1 MSNHNGSKEFSHFRE
16 RLYEIIFEADTPAGR
31 TFDIVLLIAIVGSV
45 IAVMLETVPSL
56 KSYVKLFVVVE
67 WIFTIFFTIEY
78 FTRIYTVHSPQ
89 KYMTSFFGIVDLVS
103 ILPTYLSF
111 FIPGGSSLMVVRAL
125 RLLRVF
131 RIFKLGNFLFEGQV
145 IIKAL
150 KESRDKIFV
159 FMFFIVVMV
168 TIFGSIIYLIESS
181 HPDGHEG
188 FTSIPKSVYWAIVT
202 LSTVGYGDIS
212 PNTPLGQFLS
222 SILMILAYA
231 VIAVPTGIVTA
242 EFSKGKKKKA
252 VAKISTQL
260 CSFCFKDGHDNDADY
275 CKFCGEHL
283 HLADITPKSE
293 QLKKEAEKKKKK
305 VETKKK
311 PKVN

>member
-1 MSNHNGSKEFSHFRE
+1 MASRRTAKQQQFSPFRE
-16 RLYEIIFEADTPAGR
+16 RLYEIIFEADTRIGKL
-31 TFDIVLLIAIVGSV
+31 FDIVLLIFILASV
-45 IAVMLETVPSL
+45 IAVMLETVPSFD
-56 KSYVKLFVVVE
+56 KYVKIFYVIE
-67 WIFTIFFTIEY
+67 WIFTIFFTVEY
-78 FTRIYTVHSPQ
+78 FLRIYTVHSPK
-89 KYMTSFFGIVDLVS
+89 KYITSFFGVVDLAS
-103 ILPTYLSF
+103 ILPSYLSLL
-111 FIPGGSSLMVVRAL
+111 IAGTPQGLMILRAL

-131 RIFKLGNFLFEGQV
+131 RIFNLGNLLFEGQV

-168 TIFGSIIYLIESS
+168 TIFGSVIFFIESNS
-181 HPDGHEG
+181 EIGHPG
-188 FTSIPKSVYWAIVT
+188 FTSIPKSVYWAVVT

-212 PNTPLGQFLS
+212 PNTPFGQFLS

-252 VAKISTQL
+252 KEKFSTQI
-260 CSFCFKDGHDNDADY
+260 CSFCLKDGHENDADY

-283 HLADITPKSE
+283 HMTHIDDDYDELRE
-293 QLKKEAEKKKKK
+293 QKNGSGDKE
-305 VETKKK
+305 
-311 PKVN
+311 

>member
-1 MSNHNGSKEFSHFRE
+1 MSNQKDTKEFSHFRE
-16 RLYEIIFEADTPAGR
+16 RLYEIIFEADTPAGK
-31 TFDIVLLIAIVGSV
+31 TFDILLLVAILGSV
-45 IAVMLETVPSL
+45 IAVMLETVPAYNKYHNFFIVL
-56 KSYVKLFVVVE
+56 E
-67 WIFTIFFTIEY
+67 WIFTFFFTIEY
-78 FTRIYTVHSPQ
+78 ITRIYTVHAPK
-89 KYMTSFFGIVDLVS
+89 KYITSFFGIVDLIS

-111 FIPGGSSLMVVRAL
+111 LFPVGTSLMVIRAL

-131 RIFKLGNFLFEGQV
+131 RIFKLGNFLFEGQ
-145 IIKAL
+145 IIMKAL

-181 HPDGHEG
+181 HPMGNDG

-202 LSTVGYGDIS
+202 LSTVGYGDIY
-212 PNTPLGQFLS
+212 PNTSFGQFLS
-222 SILMILAYA
+222 SILMIMAYA

-242 EFSKGKKKKA
+242 EFSKGKKRKA
-252 VAKISTQL
+252 AQKISTQL

-283 HLADITPKSE
+283 HLADMRPKTE
-293 QLKKEAEKKKKK
+293 QIKEQEEIKKKKD
-305 VETKKK
+305 
-311 PKVN
+311 VNGKDT

>member
-16 RLYEIIFEADTPAGR
+16 RLYEIIFEADTPAGK

-56 KSYVKLFVVVE
+56 ERYVRLFIIIE
-67 WIFTIFFTIEY
+67 WIFTIFFTLEY
-78 FTRIYTVHSPQ
+78 FTRIYTVHSP
-89 KYMTSFFGIVDLVS
+89 KRYITSFFGIVDLVS

-111 FIPGGSSLMVVRAL
+111 FVPISSLMVVRAL

-145 IIKAL
+145 IMKAL
-150 KESRDKIFV
+150 KESRDKILV
-159 FMFFIVVMV
+159 FIFFIVVMV
-168 TIFGSIIYLIESS
+168 TIFGSIIYLIETT
-181 HPDGHEG
+181 HPDGNKG

-222 SILMILAYA
+222 SILMIMAYA

-252 VAKISTQL
+252 TAKISTQL

-283 HLADITPKSE
+283 HLADKTPKVE
-293 QLKKEAEKKKKK
+293 LLKKEEEQKMKIKEVKKTQKGR
-305 VETKKK
+305 
-311 PKVN
+311 